1 MSVGRLGQNFSQVE
15 QALAHRRNLNSVI
28 GPHQLQRFLV
38 RHGAVCQFFLTS
50 VRHAP
55 IQLSLV
61 GTDLI
66 RQFLEEI
73 SDRRVQNTRKL
84 IKPTGANAVRAALI
98 FLNLLERQA
107 DFVTQALL

>member
-1 MSVGRLGQNFSQVE
+1 MSVGHLGQSFSQVE
-15 QALAHRRNLNSVI
+15 QTLAHRRILNPVI
-28 GPHQLQRFLV
+28 GPHQLQRFPA

-50 VRHAP
+50 VGHAP

-66 RQFLEEI
+66 RQFLEKI

-84 IKPTGANAVRAALI
+84 LKPTGANAVSAALML
-98 FLNLLERQA
+98 LNLLERQA
-107 DFVTQALL
+107 DFVTQTFL

>member
-28 GPHQLQRFLV
+28 GPHQLQRFPA
-38 RHGAVCQFFLTS
+38 RHGAVCQFVLTS
-50 VRHAP
+50 VGHAP

-84 IKPTGANAVRAALI
+84 IKPTGANAVRTALI